1 MIKARK
7 PLIAIF
13 AALLLLATACSSS
26 GEENAVTAS
35 SDTDSESSS
44 ISSADLVDAFGPT
57 EDELNTIAVAERFG
71 DSTAALSV
79 TVGGQAMLPLGAEGD
94 TPDDLLLPDQNVPPE
109 FQTPPQQSSGS
120 GVLIELDG
128 ERFIITNFHVAMPTL
143 VDGTSDML
151 SDSTIFATFGA
162 NELDTFGLRVVG
174 VNPSFDLA
182 LLEPIDGV
190 ELPNF
195 EPVPLG
201 NSDLAVKG
209 QKTIALGN
217 PFGLGVTLTTGNISS
232 INRLVTSIGNVSV
245 PMIQTDA
252 AINPGNSGGALLTSS
267 GELIGINTAIFN
279 PEARAFAGIG
289 FAVPS
294 NLVIETLANLE
305 TGGVSTLED
314 SRPVFGAN
322 MGNLSG
328 LPADI
333 REEAGLPATGLAVL
347 AVAPGSNAEDA
358 GFSDPEFE
366 QVQGLGIPV
375 NPDIITELNGNPV
388 ASPEDLNLQITYNT
402 DFGDTVTL
410 TVIRDGDEIEVPVEL
425 S

>member
-1 MIKARK
+1 
-7 PLIAIF
+7 
-13 AALLLLATACSSS
+13 
-26 GEENAVTAS
+26 
-35 SDTDSESSS
+35 
-44 ISSADLVDAFGPT
+44 
-57 EDELNTIAVAERFG
+57 
-71 DSTAALSV
+71 
-79 TVGGQAMLPLGAEGD
+79 
-94 TPDDLLLPDQNVPPE
+94 
-109 FQTPPQQSSGS
+109 
-120 GVLIELDG
+120 
-128 ERFIITNFHVAMPTL
+128 
-143 VDGTSDML
+143 
-151 SDSTIFATFGA
+151 
-162 NELDTFGLRVVG
+162 
-174 VNPSFDLA
+174 
-182 LLEPIDGV
+182 
-190 ELPNF
+190 
-195 EPVPLG
+195 
-201 NSDLAVKG
+201 
-209 QKTIALGN
+209 
-217 PFGLGVTLTTGNISS
+217 
-232 INRLVTSIGNVSV
+232 
-245 PMIQTDA
+245 MIQTDA

-333 REEAGLPATGLAVL
+333 RDEAGLPATGLAVL